1 MDSLCVSRG
10 QPPGRRPLEV
20 QEVSRRGTPVELH
33 NTAGD
38 KPAGGKSIFDRT
50 FRVFQ
55 PLARTLGGQG
65 FPPKRRVDASV
76 QVHDGRVLR
85 FFSDRTIALF
95 SCLYIDKPKICPSDK
110 SSKKEGTL
118 EMINR

>member
-1 MDSLCVSRG
+1 MFLAASLLVAGRRKFKKSRG
-10 QPPGRRPLEV
+10 G
-20 QEVSRRGTPVELH
+20 GTPVELH

-38 KPAGGKSIFDRT
+38 KPTGGKSIFDRT
-50 FRVFQ
+50 LRVFQ

-95 SCLYIDKPKICPSDK
+95 SCLYIDEQNLSFRQAFE
-110 SSKKEGTL
+110 EGRCIL
-118 EMINR
+118 ND